1 MTINKGERFRVFGA
15 DSTGDVIDASPGSVS
30 YRFDHAPEKVWS
42 MDSKDFA
49 KRTYPL
55 V

>member
-1 MTINKGERFRVFGA
+1 MTITKGERFRVFGA
-15 DSTGDVIDASPGSVS
+15 DSTGEVVEASPLSVS

-42 MDSKDFA
+42 IKADEFA
-49 KRTYPL
+49 KKTYPL